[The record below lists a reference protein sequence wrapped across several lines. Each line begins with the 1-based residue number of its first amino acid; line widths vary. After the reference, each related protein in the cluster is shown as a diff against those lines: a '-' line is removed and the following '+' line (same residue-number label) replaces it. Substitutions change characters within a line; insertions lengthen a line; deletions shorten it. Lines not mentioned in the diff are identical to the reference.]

1 GPQKGLV
8 FAGNPGSC
16 TITISNNTL
25 SATAVATVQ
34 SFTPQPLSFVDIPGF
49 ANNVDVSGSFAYV
62 AAGSTGLQVVDVSD
76 RVHPRVVASRSLP
89 GNANDVR
96 VAGNF
101 AYVAAGSAGLQ
112 IVDVSNPLNP
122 VVTGSLNTGN
132 VAWDV
137 MVKGSLVYIANGTGG
152 LVIADASSPSAP
164 TRLGSVTLPGTS
176 KGVDVDTIRQIAVV
190 ALGGNG
196 IAVVNVAS
204 PASPAMLSNLTGG
217 DVRDVAVSGNFAFLA
232 DFTRSFTS
240 VDLTNPSAPQLR
252 ASTPQN
258 LGGLLQDVVVNGS
271 IAAGADV
278 FFVNGVPMI
287 DVSSPAS
294 PQPRLILDFRTFR
307 DDNGTGIA
315 MDQSFVY
322 LTAESG
328 TISENGVNGNTRL
341 YIGQYRNIQDNA
353 RIPPSVQIT
362 SPASGSQVIQGS
374 SVTVTASATD
384 DVAVAAVTFFVD
396 GQSVFTANSAPYQF
410 TFTAP
415 SSGSS
420 LTLGAS
426 AVDFGGN
433 VGDATNV
440 LVNLIPDP
448 LTTVVG
454 RVIDASNNPV
464 AGATVSAFTVSTVT
478 APDGTFSLPGVST
491 IQGNIVASARITIA
505 DGTSL
510 VGKSAAVPPVRG
522 GTTNVGDIVVRPEAK
537 FAVVAL
543 SNSTASIIDLSANT
557 LVTTGPTGSHPLGAS
572 ITPEGRK
579 GFVANFSSATLT
591 VIDLTASPPVAA
603 GTIGTSP
610 IGAPESIAITPD
622 GRFGIVADGGGTRS
636 VISIDLDQRRIVNT
650 LPLPL
655 NQRA

>member
-1 GPQKGLV
+1 
-8 FAGNPGSC
+8 
-16 TITISNNTL
+16 
-25 SATAVATVQ
+25 
-34 SFTPQPLSFVDIPGF
+34 
-49 ANNVDVSGSFAYV
+49 
-62 AAGSTGLQVVDVSD
+62 
-76 RVHPRVVASRSLP
+76 
-89 GNANDVR
+89 
-96 VAGNF
+96 
-101 AYVAAGSAGLQ
+101 
-112 IVDVSNPLNP
+112 
-122 VVTGSLNTGN
+122 
-132 VAWDV
+132 
-137 MVKGSLVYIANGTGG
+137 M
-152 LVIADASSPSAP
+152 
-164 TRLGSVTLPGTS
+164 
-176 KGVDVDTIRQIAVV
+176 
-190 ALGGNG
+190 
-196 IAVVNVAS
+196 
-204 PASPAMLSNLTGG
+204 
-217 DVRDVAVSGNFAFLA
+217 
-232 DFTRSFTS
+232 
-240 VDLTNPSAPQLR
+240 
-252 ASTPQN
+252 
-258 LGGLLQDVVVNGS
+258 NGS

-557 LVTTGPTGSHPLGAS
+557 VVTTVPTGSQPLGAS
-572 ITPEGRK
+572 ITPDGRK

-650 LPLPL
+650 LPVPGNQGAAITPDGTMALVLSADSNQVAVLTIGPDGMLADTTQRVSLSGVAGGPRSIVITPNGHRALVTDTSRNLVTILGIANGTVTNIGSIPIGISSTSGIAVTPDGRKIYVSGFGNVLGVLSVDANDNITDTTVRIFIPNGTPNTFFGVPGLAVTPDGTRLYISGASSGKISVLDTSTDSLLPVVITVGGSPAGIGMPV
-655 NQRA
+655 RR